1 MSYSRE
7 EYPQPEQPQPEEQ
20 QPEGLQ
26 SEQPLP
32 EQPQP
37 EQPLFEESLPEQPLP
52 EQPPA
57 ARPQPKRA
65 QPKRAQ
71 PKRTQPARS
80 QTARSQP
87 ARSQPV
93 RSQPAQPRKGRTAAA
108 EKPKQEKRQLSPILI
123 GVAAIGVLL
132 VLLILFLILRGGN
145 PQARALVDLNLRAG
159 PGVAY
164 PVQGSLKKDEQVTV
178 VGRNQDGSWLQ
189 VETKDGKKLWVSGGP
204 EFVQVDK
211 AAVDRLP
218 VVGAGGVAF
227 NASNPKV
234 IQVLNQ
240 IPLVV
245 DHDGI
250 FTCASHGG
258 LNQLLPGVVEGNIIG
273 PHSGDFAYLGPDRGG
288 AVLFRYTSGTFVLIR
303 DNPIARFP
311 GDKAS
316 LPLDQ
321 ALQMFEKGEIVWTG
335 GIGVWPGRGVTGCDL
350 SAKP

>member
-1 MSYSRE
+1 MSYERE
-7 EYPQPEQPQPEEQ
+7 EYPQPEQPQPEDL
-20 QPEGLQ
+20 QPEQLQ

-37 EQPLFEESLPEQPLP
+37 EQAQLEELQPEQSEQLP
-52 EQPPA
+52 
-57 ARPQPKRA
+57 PKRS

-71 PKRTQPARS
+71 PKRTPPKRTQQARS
-80 QTARSQP
+80 SQARPQPARSQP
-87 ARSQPV
+87 AR
-93 RSQPAQPRKGRTAAA
+93 PRKGRTAAA
-108 EKPKQEKRQLSPILI
+108 GQSKQEKRQFSPILI
-123 GVAAIGVLL
+123 GAAAIGVLL
-132 VLLILFLILRGGN
+132 ILLVLFLVLRGGN

-159 PGVAY
+159 PGATY
-164 PVQGSLKKDEQVTV
+164 PVQGSLKKDEQVIV
-178 VGRNQDGSWLQ
+178 VGRNKDGSWLL
-189 VETKDGKKLWVSGGP
+189 VETKDGKKLWVSGGA

-218 VVGAGGVAF
+218 VVEAAGVAY
-227 NASNPKV
+227 NANNPNV
-234 IQVLNQ
+234 IQVLSQ

-245 DHDGI
+245 NHDGI

-258 LNQLLPGVVEGNIIG
+258 LDHLLSGVAEGNVIG
-273 PHSGDFAYLGPDRGG
+273 PHSGDFAYLGADKGG

-311 GDKAS
+311 GDKES

-335 GIGVWPGRGVTGCDL
+335 SVGAWPGRGVTGCDL